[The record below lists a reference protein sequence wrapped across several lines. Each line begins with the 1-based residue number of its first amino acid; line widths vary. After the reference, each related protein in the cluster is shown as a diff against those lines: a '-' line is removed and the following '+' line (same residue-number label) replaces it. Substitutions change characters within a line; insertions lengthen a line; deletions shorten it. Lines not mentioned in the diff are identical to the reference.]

1 MVHKQIGG
9 MAKAQT
15 EQPQLTG
22 KEKGIMKANLKKAMG
37 IAALGMTLLA
47 NTVPT
52 WAGEK
57 DLPEVEIGPTG
68 TYANGSMVG
77 ARYSGD
83 SKQYI
88 GCTAYMSWAGPW
100 TSCFARDKTGTKYF
114 LCNSGDPKWHQ
125 VLQAMTD
132 SSRFHITSDSA
143 YGTCQYISVE
153 NKSSHLK

>member
-1 MVHKQIGG
+1 MI
-9 MAKAQT
+9 KAQT
-15 EQPQLTG
+15 EQLHHTG
-22 KEKGIMKANLKKAMG
+22 KGSKNMKANLKKIIGM
-37 IAALGMTLLA
+37 AALGMTLLV

-57 DLPEVEIGPTG
+57 DLPEVEVGPTG
-68 TYANGSMVG
+68 TYAGGSMVG
-77 ARYSGD
+77 ARYSD
-83 SKQYI
+83 DKKQYI

-132 SSRFHITSDSA
+132 SSKLYMTSDS
-143 YGTCQYISVE
+143 GTCNYISVE